1 MHTISLC
8 SKHNHTTLHMCNAA
22 SVVRE
27 RRGDL
32 IRLMEWLIEV
42 AFFFCFQVH
51 RTRLTAEF
59 EVVAFVCELA
69 HGDGGEGR
77 GTILVEIDGCIA
89 SGDLPF
95 GGAKRGK

>member
-1 MHTISLC
+1 M
-8 SKHNHTTLHMCNAA
+8 
-22 SVVRE
+22 
-27 RRGDL
+27 
-32 IRLMEWLIEV
+32 
-42 AFFFCFQVH
+42 
-51 RTRLTAEF
+51 TAEF